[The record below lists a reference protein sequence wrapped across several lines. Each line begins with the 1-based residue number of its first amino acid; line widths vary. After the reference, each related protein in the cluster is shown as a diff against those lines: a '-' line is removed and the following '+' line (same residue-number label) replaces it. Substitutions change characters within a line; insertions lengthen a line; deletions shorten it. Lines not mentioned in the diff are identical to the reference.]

1 MGVIKDI
8 VDIIVQK
15 ALKRI
20 EEHGLDIREALKN
33 ELRELGYMSSENKE
47 DNEECYLCGA
57 AISSIDYHANMGL
70 CSRCK

>member
-8 VDIIVQK
+8 VDIIVPK
-15 ALKRI
+15 AIKRI
-20 EEHGLDIREALKN
+20 EEHGLDIREALKK
-33 ELRELGYMSSENKE
+33 ELKELGYMPNKDEE

-57 AISSIDYHANMGL
+57 TISSIDYHANMGV